1 MIFTH
6 LVFFEF
12 FPGASDSGSPPTPVD
27 RVVNAPFLV
36 NVGTLL
42 NR

>member
-1 MIFTH
+1 MRFTH
-6 LVFFEF
+6 LVMFKFFA
-12 FPGASDSGSPPTPVD
+12 GAGGSAPPAPAD

-36 NVGTLL
+36 NIGAML